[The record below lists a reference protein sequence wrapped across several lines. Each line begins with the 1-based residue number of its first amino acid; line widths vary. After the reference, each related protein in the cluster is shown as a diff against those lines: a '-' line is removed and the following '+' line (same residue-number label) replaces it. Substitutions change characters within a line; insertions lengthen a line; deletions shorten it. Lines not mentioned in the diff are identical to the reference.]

1 MIFLILPSDI
11 CPRVVNPEATDGSY
25 PIHLWPS
32 KSPWNIRSICRK
44 TLSLNLV
51 VGNSEKL
58 ERNCWFGLVEWFNM
72 YSGALLFYQK
82 GLFCAQFWSFLVT
95 WCIWLFW
102 GQLHPL
108 KGKDKKSNSGFFY
121 WKLVILCQ
129 NDKKK
134 AFEIVFLNLFPS
146 ICPEI
151 VSWSLFFNFSKN
163 VATMLMSKIVPNILQ
178 PILTLGK
185 VLLHL
190 FVLKRTQKNHFWPK
204 NFLSVSV

>member
-25 PIHLWPS
+25 PIHLSPS

-72 YSGALLFYQK
+72 YSGALLLYQK
-82 GLFCAQFWSFLVT
+82 GLCCAQFWSFLVT

-108 KGKDKKSNSGFFY
+108 KEKIKNQILVFFIGSWLFHARMMKNTLLNCISQFTDFY
-121 WKLVILCQ
+121 LPWNCQLKLIFQ
-129 NDKKK
+129 
-134 AFEIVFLNLFPS
+134 F
-146 ICPEI
+146 
-151 VSWSLFFNFSKN
+151 
-163 VATMLMSKIVPNILQ
+163 
-178 PILTLGK
+178 
-185 VLLHL
+185 
-190 FVLKRTQKNHFWPK
+190 
-204 NFLSVSV
+204 